1 MKLIAASVLILF
13 LLFEGLGTWL
23 GDRLNCTVGKYGAPY
38 GAAAFFALI
47 AIIYYPIEILHG
59 DFRIL
64 FWETV
69 LVVLFMLYCT
79 IRSWKTVLEHL
90 KSRSSLCLLIGAVAF
105 CFIFYHC
112 YVDLEFSDAT
122 MYLGYISQDI
132 GNAHI
137 NLFNP
142 YTGVSG
148 KEWDSLYLYQAYYP
162 FVSVY
167 ICTLNLTAGAFRM
180 GQVETLK
187 AAVWGMGMLYQLVS
201 TALLINITAL
211 LKTKNVWQKRVLLF
225 FGMFYLNLYYWRVV
239 DAWYGN
245 TWRTLFLTLLM
256 VSVYRWIA
264 GEFTDSDAKKILP
277 VISFAGIACSSSY
290 LFISFALL
298 SILAA
303 YLFLRKGENVFQ
315 QMSVYV
321 IPLVVYACVMLTH
334 QTSAAY
340 LIMGFFA
347 VYYFLLFTK
356 QKFRDLLHR
365 LDLFI
370 EKHARLIFVILIPC
384 LCMGYS
390 LYLHV
395 AHPEFLYDYDYF
407 FRNHQDVDMVKDYF
421 FVYSTWLDNLINVL
435 RWIGVILLIQN
446 AVKPEDLYLKVSA
459 QLMILV
465 FMNPLATPAI
475 AAAIASNVFYRAWE
489 VMFNP
494 FTELFLINLLFQHLN
509 ACRQGRF
516 LQICLAGLLL
526 FVTIDTNVLALRGD
540 GNASYG
546 FYVSHAGDTD
556 PLSKVTKDE
565 AEAIDALK
573 QALGEEAYSGTQPII
588 LSQIEA
594 TRSYLPNVI
603 QLITPRDTYYT
614 DTRVNEDLYQIARR
628 HHPWDEATEAP
639 YEETAAL
646 LKQYQVQYAVVRY
659 WENPEYDAAL
669 SECGTNIYQ
678 NSTIRIYQIS

>member
-1 MKLIAASVLILF
+1 MKLIAAAVLILF
-13 LLFEGLGTWL
+13 VLFEGLGDWIA
-23 GDRLNCTVGKYGAPY
+23 DQVNCTVGKYGAPY

-47 AIIYYPIEILHG
+47 AILYYPVEILHG

-69 LVVLFMLYCT
+69 LVILFMLYCT
-79 IRSWKTVLEHL
+79 IRSYKTVLDHL
-90 KSRSSLCLLIGAVAF
+90 KSRSSLCLLAGAAVF
-105 CFIFYHC
+105 CYVFYHC

-122 MYLGYISQDI
+122 MYLGYISQNI
-132 GNAHI
+132 RNAHI

-148 KEWDSLYLYQAYYP
+148 AEWDSLYLYQAYYP
-162 FVSVY
+162 LVSVFVY
-167 ICTLNLTAGAFRM
+167 SLNLIAGALKL

-187 AAVWGMGMLYQLVS
+187 ASVWGMGLLYQLVS
-201 TALLINITAL
+201 TALLINITGL
-211 LKTKNVWQKRVLLF
+211 LKTKNVWQKRALLF

-245 TWRTLFLTLLM
+245 TWRTLFITLLM
-256 VSVYRWIA
+256 GSIYRWIA
-264 GEFTDSDAKKILP
+264 GEFTDSDAAKILP

-290 LFISFALL
+290 LFISFAVL

-303 YLFLRKGENVFQ
+303 FLFLRKGENVFL
-315 QMSVYV
+315 QMSLYV

-340 LIMGFFA
+340 LIMAFFA
-347 VYYFLLFTK
+347 VYYFLLFTS

-384 LCMGYS
+384 ICMVYS
-390 LYLHV
+390 LYLHL
-395 AHPEFLYDYDYF
+395 AHPEFLYDYDYY
-407 FRNHQDVDMVKDYF
+407 FRNHQNVDMVKDYF

-446 AVKPEDLYLKVSA
+446 AVKPEDLYLKVTA
-459 QLMILV
+459 QLMLLV

-475 AAAIASNVFYRAWE
+475 AATIASNVFYRAWE
-489 VMFNP
+489 VLFNP
-494 FTELFLINLLFQHLN
+494 FTELFLINLIFQHLN
-509 ACRQGRF
+509 ASRQRRL
-516 LQICLAGLLL
+516 LQTCLGGLLL
-526 FVTIDTNVLALRGD
+526 FVTIDTNVLALKGD

-546 FYVSHAGDTD
+546 FYVSHAGNTD
-556 PLSKVTKDE
+556 PLSKVTKEE
-565 AEAIDALK
+565 AEAIAALK
-573 QALGEEAYSGTQPII
+573 EEIGEGAFSGTQPII

-628 HHPWDEATEAP
+628 HHPWDEAQKAP
-639 YEETAAL
+639 YEETDTL
-646 LKQYQVQYAVVRY
+646 LARYKVQYAVIRY
-659 WENPEYDAAL
+659 WENPEFDAAL
-669 SECGTNIYQ
+669 AGCGTNIYQ
-678 NSTIRIYQIS
+678 NSMIRIYRIG

>member
-1 MKLIAASVLILF
+1 MKLIAAAVLF
-13 LLFEGLGTWL
+13 LFILFEGFGAWL
-23 GDRLNCTVGKYGAPY
+23 GEKLNCTAGKYGAPY
-38 GAAAFFALI
+38 GAAAFFAFL
-47 AIIYYPIEILHG
+47 AILYYPVEILHG
-59 DFRIL
+59 SFRIL
-64 FWETV
+64 FLETV
-69 LVVLFMLYCT
+69 FVVLFMLYCT
-79 IRSWKTVLEHL
+79 IRSWKTVWKRL
-90 KSRSSLCLLIGAVAF
+90 KSRYSLCLIAAAVIF
-105 CFIFYHC
+105 CYAFYHC

-162 FVSVY
+162 FVSVFVY
-167 ICTLNLTAGAFRM
+167 SLNLFSSVLGM
-180 GQVETLK
+180 EHIETLK
-187 AAVWGMGMLYQLVS
+187 ASVWGMDMLYQLVS
-201 TALLINITAL
+201 TALLINITGL

-245 TWRTLFLTLLM
+245 TWRTLFITLLM
-256 VSVYRWIA
+256 VSAYRWIA
-264 GEFTDSDAKKILP
+264 GEFTDADAKRIIP

-290 LFISFALL
+290 LFIAFALL

-303 YLFLRKGENVFQ
+303 YLFLKKGENVFQ

-321 IPLVVYACVMLTH
+321 IPLVIYACVMLTH

-340 LIMGFFA
+340 LIMAFFA
-347 VYYFLLFTK
+347 VYYFLLFTN

-365 LDLFI
+365 LDLYV
-370 EKHARLIFVILIPC
+370 EQHARLIFVILIPG

-390 LYLHV
+390 LYLHF

-421 FVYSTWLDNLINVL
+421 FVYSTWLDNLINAL
-435 RWIGVILLIQN
+435 RWVGVVLLIQN

-475 AAAIASNVFYRAWE
+475 AATIASNVFYRAWE

-494 FTELFLINLLFQHLN
+494 FTELFFINLIFQHLN
-509 ACRQGRF
+509 ACKERRLMQTC
-516 LQICLAGLLL
+516 IAGVLL
-526 FVTIDTNVLALRGD
+526 FVTIDTNYLALKGD

-546 FYVSHAGDTD
+546 FYVSHAGETD

-565 AEAIDALK
+565 AEAIA
-573 QALGEEAYSGTQPII
+573 ALGDAVGEQAYTGTQPII

-628 HHPWDEATEAP
+628 HHPWDDVQDAP
-639 YEETAAL
+639 YEETGEL

-659 WENPEYDAAL
+659 WENPEFDAAL
-669 SECGTNIYQ
+669 AECGTNIYQ
-678 NSTIRIYQIS
+678 NSTIRIYQIG